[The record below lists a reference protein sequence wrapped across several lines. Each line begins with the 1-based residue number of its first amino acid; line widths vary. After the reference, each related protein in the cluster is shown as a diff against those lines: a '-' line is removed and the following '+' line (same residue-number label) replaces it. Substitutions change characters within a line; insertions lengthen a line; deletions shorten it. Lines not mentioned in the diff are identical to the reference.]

1 MKTYY
6 LKFKELIN
14 NPKYQ
19 SLWYVF
25 LFMFITYV
33 FHKLWWLFSKE
44 IKSLDAI
51 LISAN
56 YLAHQVFVWSE
67 WVNRVILNLTFTTTE
82 PNTFLFPQ
90 VNGYIA
96 VNESCS
102 GLKQMYQLFFLFVL
116 FPGPWKQKLWYIPM
130 TFFVMYLTNVFRI
143 VVLSIIL
150 INWPE
155 QWHFSHDWI
164 LRPFFY
170 VIIFGLWVIWVE
182 YFVTPKEQRKKF
194 ALLKK
199 KKTAI

>member
-6 LKFKELIN
+6 LKFKELIK

-116 FPGPWKQKLWYIPM
+116 FPGP
-130 TFFVMYLTNVFRI
+130 
-143 VVLSIIL
+143 
-150 INWPE
+150 
-155 QWHFSHDWI
+155 
-164 LRPFFY
+164 
-170 VIIFGLWVIWVE
+170 
-182 YFVTPKEQRKKF
+182 
-194 ALLKK
+194 
-199 KKTAI
+199 

>member
-6 LKFKELIN
+6 LKFKELIK

-155 QWHFSHDWI
+155 QWHFCHDWI

-182 YFVTPKEQRKKF
+182 YIVTPKEQRKKF